1 MLNVWN
7 FKLKKKK
14 TKPKQNKK
22 QNKKTAQKCKI
33 KLQKRKMQTLRDT
46 EIFQTEALWNYE
58 DYEISITSL
67 DNKLNFAKSKID

>member
-22 QNKKTAQKCKI
+22 TAQKCKI
-33 KLQKRKMQTLRDT
+33 KLQKRKMLTLRDT